1 VTRADTYS
9 NMSQLLPR
17 EAWSAGLAPAD
28 VVYLCGVLKHAG
40 IVTQADAD
48 ARVRENALGFL
59 EHEAMALWPRGC
71 TNAGGSLGWDE
82 LAADPGVKG
91 EARLDAQFLR
101 ANFQP
106 TERYVLTRA
115 GSVKYR
121 LGAGESGFANL
132 KLAGDWTRNGIDGGS
147 VEAAITSGM
156 QAARAI
162 SGHPRVIQGVHG
174 WLVDD

>member
-1 VTRADTYS
+1 
-9 NMSQLLPR
+9 MSQLLLR
-17 EAWSAGLAPAD
+17 EVWSAGLAPAD
-28 VVYLCGVLKHAG
+28 VVYLCGVLKHDK
-40 IVTQADAD
+40 IETQADAD
-48 ARVRENALGFL
+48 ARVRKNALEFL
-59 EHEAMALWPRGC
+59 EHDAWALWPRGC
-71 TNAGGSLGWDE
+71 NAGGALAWDE
-82 LAADPGVKG
+82 LAADAGTRG

-162 SGHPRVIQGVHG
+162 SGHPRVIQGEHG